1 MEKSLAYV
9 RTNIGGWGVASI
21 VFCAAGVV
29 IPRKYPPCV
38 FMPLLQI
45 SALTCSVVAAIRGN
59 KRWLILSAITA
70 ILTAQSVLFILAD
83 C

>member
-1 MEKSLAYV
+1 MEESLAYV
-9 RTNIGGWGVASI
+9 RTNISRWGVASI
-21 VFCAAGVV
+21 VICAAAFAV
-29 IPRKYPPCV
+29 PPDYPFCV

-45 SALTCSVVAAIRGN
+45 SALTCSVVGAIRGS

-70 ILTAQSVLFILAD
+70 ILSAQAILFILVD

>member
-9 RTNIGGWGVASI
+9 RTNISRWGVASI
-21 VFCAAGVV
+21 VLCAAAVAV
-29 IPRKYPPCV
+29 PRQYPLCV

-45 SALTCSVVAAIRGN
+45 SALTCSVVAAIRDN

-70 ILTAQSVLFILAD
+70 ILSAQAILFILVD